1 MTFEEQNMNNDFL
14 NIMKKSRTNFFYSSV
29 FLPKPKREALRIV
42 YAYCRITDDIADD
55 TSVPADIKRRNLNEW
70 KNKLD
75 KALKNESTDKFFIE
89 LKKQI
94 DTFNIPHKPFY
105 DLIRGMEMDLDK
117 KRFETFEDLY
127 EYCYCAASSVGLM
140 TIEIFGYENPEIKRF
155 AEYLGVALQ
164 LTNIMRDVKKD
175 YEEERIYLPLEDM
188 REFDYTEEDLKNFIY
203 NKNFRKLMKYE
214 YERAVYFYS
223 QADSFLT
230 KKDKGRMLPAR
241 IMEHIYFDLLGHIKK
256 RDYNIFEKK
265 ISVPKLKKLLWAY
278 GVFIKYKLLYNK

>member
-1 MTFEEQNMNNDFL
+1 MTSDEQNINKDFL
-14 NIMKKSRTNFFYSSV
+14 SIMKKSKTNFFYSSV
-29 FLPKPKREALRIV
+29 FLPKPKRNALRTV

-55 TSVPADIKRRNLNEW
+55 NAVSVDVKKQNLLEW
-70 KNKLD
+70 KNNLD
-75 KALKNESTDKFFIE
+75 IAFSNESTDNFFIE

-94 DTFNIPHKPFY
+94 DAFNIPHKPFY

-127 EYCYCAASSVGLM
+127 EYCFCVASSVGLM
-140 TIEIFGYENPEIKRF
+140 TIEIFGYEDPDIKKF

-164 LTNIMRDVKKD
+164 LTNILRDVKKD
-175 YEEERIYLPLEDM
+175 YQEGRIYIPAEDM
-188 REFDYTEEDLKNFIY
+188 REFGYTEEDLKNSIY
-203 NKNFRKLMKYE
+203 NDNFKKLMKYE
-214 YERAVYFYS
+214 YDRARYFYS

-230 KKDKGRMLPAR
+230 KKDKGRMLSAR
-241 IMEHIYFDLLGHIKK
+241 IMEHIYSDLLERIKK
-256 RDYNIFEKK
+256 RDYYIFAKK